1 MPRRN
6 TSPPRSNRFSS
17 SASDEQRQNQERLKQ
32 LTDELSKL
40 RGENSQ
46 LQEDLTRERSRS
58 PARSRPM
65 TPMPAGDDESILN
78 YIPSSEE
85 RNPVDRLLT
94 EVQQKSALVRKVEE
108 AKKAKAAPG
117 YINKLESLLKKLDT
131 LHASLAQRVDGRL
144 IAHIR
149 ANSPPRTRESSRVGS
164 ALGSPREASTSLETA
179 QQMREMLQRRHDRMA
194 AVQGSA
200 GQHLSQS
207 PSAPNGPTEAASYES
222 TTAAASRMA
231 DRMATRPS
239 TSTATQLIGA
249 LEPTQAASAAPTS
262 RFDTAPT
269 APPSKLDSRV
279 DAALAAG
286 HAATSAARNVRTSPS
301 GSPRHLHDAKDPVAT
316 GQVSQGDY
324 LQQRKY
330 ERKQEPSP
338 PPPRVLQGY
347 TREPDTDD
355 LQKKLEAQRAQQE
368 LEMSSLGSNPDR
380 NRRKVCELMTATDRL
395 LRVPDQRAAV
405 LTTSLC
411 IVTLSLFESFTC

>member
-1 MPRRN
+1 MSRRN
-6 TSPPRSNRFSS
+6 ASPPRSNRFSS

-32 LTDELSKL
+32 LTNELSKL
-40 RGENSQ
+40 KGENSQ
-46 LQEDLTRERSRS
+46 LQADLTHERRNS

-108 AKKAKAAPG
+108 AKKARAAPG

-149 ANSPPRTRESSRVGS
+149 ANSPPRTRESSRMGS

-179 QQMREMLQRRHDRMA
+179 QQMREMLQRRHNRMA

-200 GQHLSQS
+200 GQGVHLSPS

-222 TTAAASRMA
+222 TAAAASRMA

-262 RFDTAPT
+262 RFDITPA
-269 APPSKLDSRV
+269 APPSNLNSRV

-316 GQVSQGDY
+316 SAGQVSQGDY

-330 ERKQEPSP
+330 DRKQESSPS
-338 PPPRVLQGY
+338 PPRVLQGY
-347 TREPDTDD
+347 TRDEPGTDD

-368 LEMSSLGSNPDR
+368 LEISSLGGGGDR
-380 NRRKVCELMTATDRL
+380 NRRKSISEQMGSGRSLANNL
-395 LRVPDQRAAV
+395 AAQREEHERAMAAI
-405 LTTSLC
+405 LK
-411 IVTLSLFESFTC
+411 